1 MFLTS
6 LADHSFSNKWSNNL
20 RVVSMDA
27 MLRDDAAPVATV
39 TGPLASGQ
47 WLNQAQAVC
56 ATVSASDAG
65 SGVASSQLRDNLAS
79 VLDSTRWRSRPWRS
93 PATPATCTISA

>member
-1 MFLTS
+1 
-6 LADHSFSNKWSNNL
+6 
-20 RVVSMDA
+20 
-27 MLRDDAAPVATV
+27 MLRDDTAPVATV

-65 SGVASSQLRDNLAS
+65 SGVSSSQLRDNLAS
-79 VLDSTRWRSRPWRS
+79 VLDAHAPAISRRGAAAATR
-93 PATPATCTISA
+93 ATCTISA